1 MACAQVSHRAFNIK
15 ALLLGCGRGYPKV
28 VFTTVVFALCL
39 TRRIDQ
45 PSPGEPFHGGVFEAF
60 LPDSE
65 KTRKLMPRL
74 KEAFRQGL
82 TFTVTGTDTGAR
94 VSWDCI
100 PHKTTL
106 YGGKSGWVRP
116 VWMSDTAVG
125 LKVTLVHVSTLNG
138 LLFVSLRNGY
148 PDSTYLT
155 HLSEV
160 LTAKGIGEPPAKS

>member
-1 MACAQVSHRAFNIK
+1 MACAQE
-15 ALLLGCGRGYPKV
+15 
-28 VFTTVVFALCL
+28 
-39 TRRIDQ
+39 DQ

-65 KTRKLMPRL
+65 KTRKLVPRL

-100 PHKTTL
+100 PHKTSIH
-106 YGGKSGWVRP
+106 GGKSG
-116 VWMSDTAVG
+116 
-125 LKVTLVHVSTLNG
+125 
-138 LLFVSLRNGY
+138 NGY

-160 LTAKGIGEPPAKS
+160 LTANGIGEPRAKS